1 MRKTSPWLPAAPLTA
16 ALAVALIAGCA
27 RQTPAERVAELR
39 GKYTAELKNFVV
51 REVPP
56 AGAEMP
62 LGETGEVGEAETEAA
77 VEPAAEAAAGEAGE
91 AAIETAVPVQTDV
104 LLDVLIRHDNQ
115 ENLPGLTLE
124 VVQMA
129 EGGPSEA
136 TWEEI
141 LASPQRKA
149 TWRIWVDTSAIGRGQ
164 GASVTY
170 LLEDVAGY
178 APGDRFVVAVRHPVP
193 EAERGEYREFSE
205 AS

>member
-1 MRKTSPWLPAAPLTA
+1 VRKTSRWLPAAPLTA

-56 AGAEMP
+56 PGSEAPAAE
-62 LGETGEVGEAETEAA
+62 GGEAAA
-77 VEPAAEAAAGEAGE
+77 EPAAATEPAAGEAGE
-91 AAIETAVPVQTDV
+91 AAIETAVPLQTDV

>member
-1 MRKTSPWLPAAPLTA
+1 VRKTSRWLPAAPLTA

-56 AGAEMP
+56 PGS
-62 LGETGEVGEAETEAA
+62 EA
-77 VEPAAEAAAGEAGE
+77 PAAEGGEAAAEAAAATEPAAGEAGE
-91 AAIETAVPVQTDV
+91 AALETAVPLQTDV

>member
-1 MRKTSPWLPAAPLTA
+1 VRKTSPWLPAAPLTA

-51 REVPP
+51 REEPP
-56 AGAEMP
+56 PGSEAPAAE
-62 LGETGEVGEAETEAA
+62 GGEAAA
-77 VEPAAEAAAGEAGE
+77 EPAAATEPAAGEAGE
-91 AAIETAVPVQTDV
+91 AAIETVVPLQTDV